1 MERTGDL
8 KTMLAESG
16 KRARKWLGKLRE
28 KPERFEDM
36 PDDRYRIRFA
46 YKALLKSG
54 RVAGWT
60 PSATPK
66 EVGGQMHTQ
75 ALVDMTEAYCAA
87 RYDLERDVTPAEAAT
102 AKAAIQALQRRG
114 K

>member
-1 MERTGDL
+1 
-8 KTMLAESG
+8 MLAEGG
-16 KRARKWLGKLRE
+16 KRARKWLNKLRE

-54 RVAGWT
+54 RVAGWI

-66 EVGGQMHTQ
+66 EVGGKMHTQ

-87 RYDLERDVTPAEAAT
+87 RYDLQRDVTPEQAAT